1 MIDVIRDVF
10 KSRIMI
16 CVLIF
21 IVAIF
26 YLGTINTSLENSSD
40 KLNLLY
46 IIN

>member
-26 YLGTINTSLENSSD
+26 YLGTININLENNSD